1 MSKELKTPALKTML
15 NKVGK
20 TPIDEPEIYA
30 ILQDDPTM
38 AIFEIPKFVIERAEK
53 DINTFDNDDLALFY
67 NLVRNKVF
75 DTKYENGSYK
85 STENTKELENMSFK
99 DRVLLF
105 GMSQKASEIES
116 GDKKAMNKL
125 VKEQQSFIWK
135 AANISKK
142 GLTDWEINLVES
154 IAMAQAV
161 SMAETALDLDLGN

>member
-53 DINTFDNDDLALFY
+53 DINSFDNDDLALFY

-75 DTKYENGSYK
+75 DTKHDNGSFK
-85 STENTKELENMSFK
+85 STEKTKELENMSFK
-99 DRVLLF
+99 DRVTLF
-105 GMSQKASEIES
+105 GMSQKATEI
-116 GDKKAMNKL
+116 DKDDKEEMDKL
-125 VKEQQSFIWK
+125 VKDQQSFIWK
-135 AANISKK
+135 SASIGKK

-154 IAMAQAV
+154 IAMAQAI
-161 SMAETALDLDLGN
+161 SMAQTALDVDLGN